1 MKVRLSARAE
11 RDLQSI
17 FEYLS
22 GDSPGAADRILN
34 RLGGAA
40 LELGD
45 RAKLY
50 PLLPRHEDTGF
61 RRRVVGSYN
70 LYYII
75 EDGTVEVV
83 AILHSARNADRL
95 LFPED

>member
-22 GDSPGAADRILN
+22 GESPDAAVRVLH
-34 RLGGAA
+34 RLETTS

-45 RAKLY
+45 RSKLY
-50 PLLPRHEDTGF
+50 PLVPRHEGTGF

-70 LYYII
+70 LYYVI
-75 EDGTVEVV
+75 EDGTVEIV
-83 AILHSARNADRL
+83 AILHSARDHERL

>member
-1 MKVRLSARAE
+1 MKVRLSARAQ

-17 FEYLS
+17 FQFLS
-22 GDSPGAADRILN
+22 TESPQAAPEVLDRLET
-34 RLGGAA
+34 ASF
-40 LELGD
+40 ELGD

-50 PLLPRHEDTGF
+50 PLVPWHEDTGF

-70 LYYII
+70 IYYLI
-75 EDGTVEVV
+75 EEGVVEVV
-83 AILHSARNADRL
+83 AILHSARDHERI